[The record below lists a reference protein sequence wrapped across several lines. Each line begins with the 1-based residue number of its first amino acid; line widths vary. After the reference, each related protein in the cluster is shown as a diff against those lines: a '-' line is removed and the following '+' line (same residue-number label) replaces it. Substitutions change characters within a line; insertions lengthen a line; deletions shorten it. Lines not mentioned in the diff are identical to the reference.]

1 MSARLCEHLREISD
15 DAAELVGFQFK
26 ERVDQ
31 ARALGRK
38 RHFDEDGRLDLLGFL
53 CAGWEF
59 IKKYWTSTLST
70 AAICTIVAALIR
82 LVPASYFC
90 TAGN

>member
-59 IKKYWTSTLST
+59 IKKKAGRRPL
-70 AAICTIVAALIR
+70 ALPR
-82 LVPASYFC
+82 SAPSWQR
-90 TAGN
+90 